1 MDVEIVLDQDDGLGD
16 SPMPRAAT
24 VCAPFRARSRIFNLQ
39 LQRGLT
45 TAEQSELDGLRTL
58 YPDLPL
64 DPNDPLKETYEA
76 MAAAVK
82 EFGD

>member
-1 MDVEIVLDQDDGLGD
+1 LVGQLMARVAAYDE
-16 SPMPRAAT
+16 SPEG
-24 VCAPFRARSRIFNLQ
+24 RARSRIFNLQ

-64 DPNDPLKETYEA
+64 DPNDLLKETYEA

>member
-1 MDVEIVLDQDDGLGD
+1 V
-16 SPMPRAAT
+16 AAAHQF
-24 VCAPFRARSRIFNLQ
+24 APFKPSHRGFRSSAWPVPLRWM
-39 LQRGLT
+39 GLHPVR
-45 TAEQSELDGLRTL
+45 LRTL

>member
-1 MDVEIVLDQDDGLGD
+1 M
-16 SPMPRAAT
+16 
-24 VCAPFRARSRIFNLQ
+24 Q

>member
-1 MDVEIVLDQDDGLGD
+1 MARVAAYDE
-16 SPMPRAAT
+16 SPEG
-24 VCAPFRARSRIFNLQ
+24 RARSRIFNLQ
-39 LQRGLT
+39 LHRFRGGLT
-45 TAEQSELDGLRTL
+45 AAEQSELDGLRTL